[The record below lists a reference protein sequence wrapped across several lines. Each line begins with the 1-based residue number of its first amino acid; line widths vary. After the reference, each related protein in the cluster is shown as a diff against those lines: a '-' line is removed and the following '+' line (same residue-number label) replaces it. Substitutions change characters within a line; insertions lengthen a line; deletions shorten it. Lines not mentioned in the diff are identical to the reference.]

1 MRVPFHDH
9 VNGWQTAPWGSRS
22 GGERS
27 EPQRSEPQG
36 AVRVLV
42 LVGDCPNQP
51 GIPTS
56 SKPARISSGPHS
68 PLIGFPQFPN
78 QQSDKMNPP
87 FRLAQELQSH
97 RVPNEGF
104 PHKAFAPA
112 PFDLAIASHL
122 APHRSWWVLGK
133 YLASTRQAFWS
144 INFPWRPLPQS
155 FVGPNLIVASDPS
168 PGPPL
173 LRSHIARR
181 GSCRFGFEHPMHLF
195 VRPILFW
202 MPRSYELD
210 LDSHGRP
217 PCAQARKPRWPG
229 RSERS
234 AIVHADDLGI
244 AVTPKQ
250 PQKNSTNRP
259 PTLVGQQA
267 YSQQVTTEQIAN
279 RQGLDPASVLSPKPA
294 LEIDRPNLI
303 ALLGHRQSTS
313 AQGRTSRRT
322 PTTAAAQLH
331 SLEPL
336 ANRACS
342 RRTLTPIQLAQ
353 SSGKFPASPASM
365 SPSQPP
371 DPTQPYCR
379 GLPRGL
385 VRTTS
390 SISQSSTSFLFESCL
405 PFVAIPTTQ
414 SKGLT
419 QLRHALL
426 GLQSQLH
433 KLQSSHHTRDFFP
446 GHAPEKAEK

>member
-1 MRVPFHDH
+1 MRIPVHD
-9 VNGWQTAPWGSRS
+9 NIDGWQTAPWGSRS

-42 LVGDCPNQP
+42 LVGDCPNQSS
-51 GIPTS
+51 IARNLKPTW
-56 SKPARISSGPHS
+56 ISSGPYS
-68 PLIGFPQFPN
+68 TLIGFPQFPN
-78 QQSDKMNPP
+78 QQSGKMNPP
-87 FRLAQELQSH
+87 LRLVQELQSH
-97 RVPNEGF
+97 RVSDEGF

-122 APHRSWWVLGK
+122 APHRSWWVFWK
-133 YLASTRQAFWS
+133 YLASTRQAFGS

-155 FVGPNLIVASDPS
+155 LVGPNLVVTSDPS

-173 LRSHIARR
+173 LRSHIGRR

-195 VRPILFW
+195 VRPILFR

-210 LDSHGRP
+210 LDSQGGP
-217 PCAQARKPRWPG
+217 PSAQARKPHWPG

-244 AVTPKQ
+244 PVTPKQ

-259 PTLVGQQA
+259 PTLIGQQA

-279 RQGLDPASVLSPKPA
+279 RQGLDPASVLSSKPA

-303 ALLGHRQSTS
+303 ALLGYRQSTS
-313 AQGRTSRRT
+313 AQRWTSRRT

-331 SLEPL
+331 SFEPL

-342 RRTLTPIQLAQ
+342 RRSLTPIQLAQ

-365 SPSQPP
+365 SPPQPP
-371 DPTQPYCR
+371 DPTQPYRR

-385 VRTTS
+385 VRTTG
-390 SISQSSTSFLFESCL
+390 SISQPSTSFPFESRL

-419 QLRHALL
+419 QSRHALL

-446 GHAPEKAEK
+446 RHAPEKAEK